1 MTSRF
6 VICVTAILRAFP
18 CQQFAVRWRPA
29 PARFI
34 ARTIGGPLLYLDPPY
49 WDGRA
54 TGVSPWNCRLH
65 SRHDL
70 SPNRIIE
77 ITGPVYI

>member
-1 MTSRF
+1 M
-6 VICVTAILRAFP
+6 
-18 CQQFAVRWRPA
+18 
-29 PARFI
+29 
-34 ARTIGGPLLYLDPPY
+34 IGGPLLYLDPPY

-54 TGVSPWNCRLH
+54 TGVSPWNCTLH

>member
-6 VICVTAILRAFP
+6 VICVAAILRAFP

-34 ARTIGGPLLYLDPPY
+34 ARTIGGPL
-49 WDGRA
+49 
-54 TGVSPWNCRLH
+54 H
-65 SRHDL
+65 SGHDL